1 MFPKPTVNVK
11 ALSLGITGKAITVYK
26 GDALQP
32 QAYYNQLAQTIKV
45 VELDGKNKN
54 FDWC

>member
-11 ALSLGITGKAITVYK
+11 ALSLEMTDKEITAYK
-26 GDALQP
+26 GDDLQP

-45 VELDGKNKN
+45 VELDGTKN